1 MLTRTLLTRTLDDEL
16 LGVLRGEDDACLA
29 CGETVEAQTGRVEC
43 SACGS
48 VLAGEVRP
56 SEEQRALV

>member
-29 CGETVEAQTGRVEC
+29 CGETVGARAGRVEC

-48 VLAGEVRP
+48 VLAGEVRA
-56 SEEQRALV
+56 SEEQQALV